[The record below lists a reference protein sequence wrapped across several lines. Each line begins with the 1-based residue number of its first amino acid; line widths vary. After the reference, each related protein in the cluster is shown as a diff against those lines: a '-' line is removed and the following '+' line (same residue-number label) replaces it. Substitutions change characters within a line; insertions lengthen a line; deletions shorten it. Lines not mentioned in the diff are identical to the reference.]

1 MSLLSDGGKNKIEN
15 VIRCWSISFR
25 GIEMRNSPLYAFAL
39 SVLVATPA
47 LAHTGAGSVSGFASG
62 FGHPIGGLDH
72 LLAMIAVGIL
82 ASQQGG
88 KSLWL
93 LPVSFVAMMVV
104 GGALG
109 IAGVAVPFVEL
120 GIVGSVIVLGAV
132 IALGKHMPTG
142 AAMALV
148 GVLAIFH
155 GHAHGTEMPV
165 DASGFEY
172 GLGFAIATSML
183 HAVGLGLGL
192 AAQKAAEKFAPVA
205 VRIGGGVIAAAGL
218 ALFAA

>member
-1 MSLLSDGGKNKIEN
+1 
-15 VIRCWSISFR
+15 
-25 GIEMRNSPLYAFAL
+25 MRNSPLYAFAL
-39 SVLVATPA
+39 SILVATPA

-72 LLAMIAVGIL
+72 LLAMIAGGIL

-172 GLGFAIATSML
+172 GLGFALATAML

>member
-1 MSLLSDGGKNKIEN
+1 
-15 VIRCWSISFR
+15 
-25 GIEMRNSPLYAFAL
+25 MRNSPLYAFAL

-172 GLGFAIATSML
+172 GLGFALATAML
-183 HAVGLGLGL
+183 HAVGLGLGI
-192 AAQKAAEKFAPVA
+192 AAQKAAAKFAPVA

>member
-1 MSLLSDGGKNKIEN
+1 
-15 VIRCWSISFR
+15 
-25 GIEMRNSPLYAFAL
+25 MRNSPLYAFAL

-172 GLGFAIATSML
+172 GLGFAIATAML

>member
-1 MSLLSDGGKNKIEN
+1 MKK
-15 VIRCWSISFR
+15 
-25 GIEMRNSPLYAFAL
+25 SPLYAFAL

-62 FGHPIGGLDH
+62 FSHPMGGLDH
-72 LLAMIAVGIL
+72 LLAMIAVGVL
-82 ASQQGG
+82 AAQQGG
-88 KSLWL
+88 KAVWL

-109 IAGVAVPFVEL
+109 IAGVAMPFVEL

-148 GVLAIFH
+148 GVLAVFH
-155 GHAHGTEMPV
+155 GHAHGTEMPI
-165 DASGFEY
+165 DASGVEY
-172 GLGFAIATSML
+172 GLGFALATSIL
-183 HAVGLGLGL
+183 HAVGLGLGFG
-192 AAQKAAEKFAPVA
+192 AKKVAEKIAPVA
-205 VRIGGGVIAAAGL
+205 VRIGGGMIAAAGVALL
-218 ALFAA
+218 AA

>member
-1 MSLLSDGGKNKIEN
+1 MKK
-15 VIRCWSISFR
+15 
-25 GIEMRNSPLYAFAL
+25 SPLYAFAL

-47 LAHTGAGSVSGFASG
+47 LAHTGAGTVSGFASG

-72 LLAMIAVGIL
+72 LLAMIAVGVL
-82 ASQQGG
+82 AAQQGG
-88 KSLWL
+88 KAVWL

-109 IAGVAVPFVEL
+109 IAGVAMPFVEL

-148 GVLAIFH
+148 GVLAVFH
-155 GHAHGTEMPV
+155 GHAHGTEMPI
-165 DASGFEY
+165 DASGVEY
-172 GLGFAIATSML
+172 GLGFALATSIL
-183 HAVGLGLGL
+183 HAVGLGLGFG
-192 AAQKAAEKFAPVA
+192 AKKVAEKIAPVA
-205 VRIGGGVIAAAGL
+205 VRIGGGMIAAAGVVLL
-218 ALFAA
+218 AA